1 MSKQINRI
9 AIDIETTGK
18 KPGCHVLSIGA
29 VHFDLENG
37 VSTDPSKQFYEAIFY
52 EQRFNIHNDP
62 DTMYW
67 WKDPKHIAAREA
79 AFAGTELPRKVLG
92 RFINFLNKARDNG
105 AERQFFSKHS
115 QFDFPILEDYAD
127 RFFLDLGISHKEIN
141 CSFTLANQIKRIPEP
156 PFKGIRHHALDDA
169 IHEAEHCV
177 QLLRFLN

>member
-1 MSKQINRI
+1 MSKEINRI
-9 AIDIETTGK
+9 AIDIETTGT

-29 VHFDLENG
+29 VYFDLENG

-52 EQRFNIHNDP
+52 EQRFNIANNL
-62 DTMYW
+62 DTMDW
-67 WKDPKHIAAREA
+67 WRKPENIAAREA
-79 AFAGTELPRKVLG
+79 AFAGTDIPRNVLG
-92 RFINFLNKARDNG
+92 RFINFILKAKDNG
-105 AERQFFSKHS
+105 AERQFFSRHS
-115 QFDFPILEDYAD
+115 QFDFPILEDYAE
-127 RFFLDLGISHKEIN
+127 RFFLDIGIEHREIN